1 MNEFDN
7 QIVLITGAKGGLG
20 SSVTEAYLREG
31 ATVIGVA
38 RSIAQADFASP
49 CFHAMPTD
57 LTREESVL
65 ALGSQV
71 HEQFGRVDVLAH
83 LMGGYEGGTA
93 AAETPQS
100 SFEKMFVMNFWPAVH
115 LAKAFVPRMREKGK
129 GRVLAVG
136 ARPALEP
143 VATLGAY
150 SASKA
155 ALVSLMR
162 TLSLE
167 NKDRGITVNLILPG
181 MMDTPANRAAMPG
194 ADFSKWVQPAK
205 VASLALWLTS
215 EAASQ
220 VTGALVPMYDGGA

>member
-1 MNEFDN
+1 MAEFDN

-20 SSVTEAYLREG
+20 TDVTEAYLGAG

-38 RSIAQADFASP
+38 RSIAQADFQDP
-49 CFHAMPTD
+49 GFHAMPAD
-57 LTREESVL
+57 LTREENVL
-65 ALGSQV
+65 ALASAV
-71 HEQFGRVDVLAH
+71 HERFGRVDVLAH
-83 LMGGYEGGTA
+83 IMGGYEGGTA
-93 AAETPQS
+93 VAETPQS
-100 SFEKMFVMNFWPAVH
+100 SFEKMFTMNFWPAVH
-115 LAKAFVPRMREKGK
+115 LAKAFIPKMRETGK
-129 GRVLAVG
+129 GRVLGIG

-155 ALVSLMR
+155 ALVSLTR

-167 NKDRGITVNLILPG
+167 NKDRGITVNMILPG

-194 ADFSKWVQPAK
+194 ADYSKWVQPGK

-220 VTGALVPMYDGGA
+220 VTGALVPVYGGGA